1 MATNEERLKILTM
14 LQDGVINADEAAQL
28 LEALGED
35 KPRRPGANFSP
46 QPPPGRPGRWLRVR
60 VTDVDSGKTR
70 VNVRLPVGLIG
81 SGLKFGMRF
90 APEVEGLDPDA
101 LLEAIQTGELGQIV
115 DVYDEED
122 GEHVEVYIE

>member
-14 LQDGVINADEAAQL
+14 LQDGVINAAEAAQL
-28 LEALGED
+28 LEALGEEKSRKAVPD
-35 KPRRPGANFSP
+35 FT
-46 QPPPGRPGRWLRVR
+46 PPPIPGRPGRWLRVR
-60 VTDVDSGKTR
+60 VTDVDTGKTR

-90 APEVEGLDPDA
+90 APEVEGLDPDV
-101 LLEAIQTGELGQIV
+101 LMEAIQSGELGQIV
-115 DVYDEED
+115 DVYDDED